1 MKKSI
6 KVIMI
11 LNLVTMFIISPVSAK
26 TINASNNY
34 NYSTAKIV
42 GLNDTIKGKIN
53 RYDEDNEHYYKITIP
68 KSSSYRIKMDVK
80 VIGEY
85 LGMTIYNSKGESV
98 NTYWFNNNNG
108 LGFRVFTLNLYFDP
122 GIYYLEVDNYEWL
135 GNRDVNY
142 QITLKNT
149 RMNNIDY
156 NSNISMGKAT
166 TLKLNKK
173 YTAVSSIFNS
183 YSTYGTN
190 EDEYFKFK
198 LSGKKKIKIVI
209 SSSYGHL
216 FTLYDSKGKEV
227 EYTRSNSIQKTLKK
241 GTYYLTADI
250 TDPNSPEIGGV
261 WNSFG
266 GKYTITLV
274 EVPST
279 VNLSSTKSNAKKKL
293 TVKYKK
299 VSGASGYRIY
309 YKKQGSK
316 KWYSKYTTKTSYTLS
331 KLSRKKYYSVKV
343 RAYKTVGGVKHY
355 GAYSKTKKAKV
366 K

>member
-1 MKKSI
+1 MKKFI
-6 KVIMI
+6 KVLMI

-26 TINASNNY
+26 TINDGNNHSF
-34 NYSTAKIV
+34 STAKSV
-42 GLNDTIKGKIN
+42 GLNDTIKGN
-53 RYDEDNEHYYKITIP
+53 LRSDESDFYKITIP
-68 KSSSYRIKMDVK
+68 SSSSYKVNMDVK
-80 VIGEY
+80 IINDY
-85 LGMTIYNSKGESV
+85 FGMKIYNSTGRLISE
-98 NTYWFNNNNG
+98 YYFDEGDIGFQIYNN
-108 LGFRVFTLNLYFDP
+108 NLYFDP
-122 GIYYLEVDNYEWL
+122 GVYYIKMESDYTEKN
-135 GNRDVNY
+135 VNY
-142 QITLKNT
+142 TVKLKST
-149 RMNNIDY
+149 KINNIDY
-156 NSNISMGKAT
+156 KSNTSLSHAIS
-166 TLKLNKK
+166 LKMNRKV
-173 YTAVSSIFNS
+173 TAVSSIYNV
-183 YSTYGTN
+183 YSWYGYN
-190 EDEYFKFK
+190 DDDFFKFYV
-198 LSGKKKIKIVI
+198 SKKRKIKIGI
-209 SSSYGHL
+209 SSAHGFHFS
-216 FTLYDSKGKEV
+216 LYNSKGKRMDEL
-227 EYTRSNSIQKTLKK
+227 YKDKSGNLQKTLNK
-241 GTYYLTADI
+241 GTYYLGIDI
-250 TDPNSPEIGGV
+250 TDPETDILNGS

-274 EVPST
+274 AVPSA